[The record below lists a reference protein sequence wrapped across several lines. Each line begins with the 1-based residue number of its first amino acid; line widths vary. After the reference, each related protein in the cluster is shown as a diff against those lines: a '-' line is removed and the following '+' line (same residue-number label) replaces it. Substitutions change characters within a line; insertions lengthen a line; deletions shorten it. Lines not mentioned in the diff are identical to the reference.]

1 MWSVRFFHSCQLT
14 HCVICSQRYISLEID
29 EIHKF
34 IKRRA
39 LENTVYAWF
48 VQLYQTLVFNLFSIF
63 GLIKMATQKFYVE
76 ILLIRI
82 RPCPSPKWPHSKSWF
97 GEFEFEPG
105 LGVRSTW
112 APPPSS
118 AWPSSQAAGWPGR
131 RGARRPPHPPAKM
144 LEMIKTWNLSWTH
157 DVSLT
162 WSLGGPLG
170 VELDITRWLQ
180 IATSRKI

>member
-14 HCVICSQRYISLEID
+14 HCVICSQRYLSLEID
-29 EIHKF
+29 EIHKL

-131 RGARRPPHPPAKM
+131 RAARQPLHPPANLPKM
-144 LEMIKTWNLSWTH
+144 LKTWNLSWTH
-157 DVSLT
+157 
-162 WSLGGPLG
+162 
-170 VELDITRWLQ
+170 VEPWRVFSRWVGHNKMVTN
-180 IATSRKI
+180 INFK